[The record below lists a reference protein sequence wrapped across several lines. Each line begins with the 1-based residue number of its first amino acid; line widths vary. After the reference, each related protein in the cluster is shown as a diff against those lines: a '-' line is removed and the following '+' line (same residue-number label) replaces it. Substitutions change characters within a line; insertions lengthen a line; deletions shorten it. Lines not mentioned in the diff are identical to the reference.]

1 MSVRADIN
9 PRRLDQLIT
18 FCRKSDTRDSGS
30 GELTPD
36 PLVPLFRC
44 MAAIDAVR
52 AKERF
57 IASQELHAG
66 EYTVWIYWRNDID
79 SNMVI
84 QWGSRVFDISGIPDN
99 QKRGL
104 FLSLFCIEG
113 VNNG

>member
-18 FCRKSDTRDSGS
+18 FQRKSETRDSAS
-30 GELTPD
+30 GELIPD
-36 PLVPLFRC
+36 PWVNVCSCL
-44 MAAIDAVR
+44 AAIDAVR

-57 IASQELHAG
+57 LASQELPAG

-79 SNMVI
+79 TNMRI
-84 QWGSRVFDISGIPDN
+84 LWGSRIFDISGIPDN

-113 VNNG
+113 VNRG